1 MKRIITL
8 ALTILVSFLLQT
20 TLFQSL
26 KLAGVM
32 PNILLILVVSF
43 ALMRGRIEGMTIG
56 FFCGLLIDIMY
67 GGPLGVYA
75 FIYMFLGFINGFF
88 NRHFYVDD
96 IMLPLLLNAG
106 NDILFNVFIYIVFF
120 LLRNRLDFLYYLKYI
135 IIPEVVYTILITLVI
150 YKILL
155 WINTSLE
162 TYEKRRII

>member
-1 MKRIITL
+1 
-8 ALTILVSFLLQT
+8 
-20 TLFQSL
+20 
-26 KLAGVM
+26 M